1 MYFKR
6 IIAASVLTGAIF
18 FTGAIHAQEA
28 SDLVTPEEV
37 KTDISEAMEAI
48 GEYSVQEKDKALAAA
63 REGLQ
68 NLDAEIDRREAALR
82 NNWESLEDGARDS
95 YAEAVSDLRAARNR
109 LGERVGALEAGS
121 EDAWGDLTEGFTRA
135 YADFKARW
143 KEADGE

>member
-1 MYFKR
+1 MHFKR
-6 IIAASVLTGAIF
+6 IIAASALTGAILF
-18 FTGAIHAQEA
+18 SGAIHAQEA
-28 SDLVTPEEV
+28 NDLVTSEEV
-37 KTDISEAMEAI
+37 KTDISQAMEAV
-48 GEYSVQEKDKALAAA
+48 GKYSVQEKDEALAAV

-68 NLDAEIDRREAALR
+68 DLDAEIDRREAALR
-82 NNWESLEDGARDS
+82 ESWDSLEDGARDE
-95 YAEAVSDLRAARNR
+95 YAEAVSDLRAARNH